1 MGRSVQALRNLAP
14 GPWKCHSLIVAPG
27 DSADRSRI
35 EQQVLLA
42 HSERLGVLG
51 TWAYAPMT
59 GELQWSDNHFRLYG
73 LEPGAIVPTNE
84 WVLAHIHPADLERV
98 QAVLEALVDSP
109 EPETLDYRVVR
120 DDDLVRHFRATL
132 AFAQEDEQK
141 GKVLFGSVQDLTSQ
155 DSLARTL
162 AAHAAVSKALDAWD
176 AFDEGAES
184 LLAGLG
190 TAMNLPFG
198 VLWVPR
204 AATLVATRVWHVESM
219 LLANAAEAT
228 RNWHPGHGDATLGR
242 SWAERQPVVS
252 SEPARSAPARRA
264 EAMREAGIAAGIAI
278 PAVAAGE
285 TLAILEF
292 LSVEPVEPSD
302 RMIRALVGMG
312 HEIGYFLAQRR
323 GELDVHVLTPRETE
337 VLQLAA
343 RGVPAV
349 DIADELQVSSAT
361 VKRHFEDAYA
371 RLGVSDRA
379 SAVAEAMRQGLID

>member
-1 MGRSVQALRNLAP
+1 MVSGTSVDLSQ
-14 GPWKCHSLIVAPG
+14 
-27 DSADRSRI
+27 I
-35 EQQVLLA
+35 EQVLLA

-59 GELQWSDNHFRLYG
+59 GELRWSDNHFRLYG
-73 LEPGAIVPTNE
+73 LKPGAIVPTNE
-84 WVLAHIHPADLERV
+84 WVLAHIHPVDRDRV
-98 QAVLEALVDSP
+98 EAVLEGLVDSP

-120 DDDLVRHFRATL
+120 DDDLVRHFRAPL
-132 AFAQEDEQK
+132 AFAEHDEQK
-141 GKVLFGSVQDLTSQ
+141 GKILFGSVQDLTSR

-162 AAHAAVSKALDAWD
+162 AAHAAVSAALDAWD
-176 AFDEGAES
+176 TFDEGAES

-190 TAMNLPFG
+190 AALNLPFG

-204 AATLVATRVWHVESM
+204 TANMVATKVWHVDST
-219 LLANAAEAT
+219 LLLDVADAT
-228 RNWHPGHGDATLGR
+228 RNWHPGHGEPVLGR
-242 SWAERQPVVS
+242 AWVGRQPVAS
-252 SEPARSAPARRA
+252 DEPALTAPARRA
-264 EAMREAGIAAGIAI
+264 AAMREAGIVAAIAI

-292 LSVEPVEPSD
+292 LAAEPVEPSD
-302 RMIRALVGMG
+302 RMLRALVGMG

-323 GELDVHVLTPRETE
+323 GELIVRVLTPRETE

-343 RGVPAV
+343 RGVAAV
-349 DIADELQVSSAT
+349 DIAKELAVSSAT
-361 VKRHFEDAYA
+361 VKRHFEDAYT